1 MSEARPANRPGLL
14 VSVRSAEEA
23 EAAVAGGAD
32 LIDVKEPSRGSL
44 GRADDETI
52 AAVVRAVGGR
62 RPVSAA
68 LGELRDNPALCAV
81 RGLAYVK
88 WGLGGLGPFGT
99 PQLASLLTAQQ
110 SSDPGCRCVLVAYA
124 DWRRANAPRPE
135 AVCELAVRL
144 GAAGLL
150 VDTYQ
155 KNGRTLLDW
164 LGQEQVA
171 ELCGRCRHEGLH
183 IALAGSLRRDQIAT
197 LRTLNPD
204 WLAVR
209 GAVCRQGQRDSTI
222 DTRRVRDLAE
232 LMAERF
238 TPATSA
244 S

>member
-1 MSEARPANRPGLL
+1 MSQAQPSNRPGLL
-14 VSVRSAEEA
+14 VSVRSVEEA
-23 EAAVAGGAD
+23 EAALAGGAD

-52 AAVVRAVGGR
+52 AAIVRAVGGQ

-68 LGELRDNPALCAV
+68 LGEWRDNPAPCSV

-88 WGLGGLGPFGT
+88 WGLGGLGPSGT
-99 PQLASLLTAQQ
+99 PQLESLLVAQRM
-110 SSDPGCRCVLVAYA
+110 SNPGCRCVLVAYA
-124 DWRRANAPRPE
+124 DWPRANAPRPE
-135 AVCELAVRL
+135 AACKLAVRL

-155 KNGRTLLDW
+155 KDGRTLLDW
-164 LGQEQVA
+164 LTEEQLP
-171 ELCGRCRHEGLH
+171 ELCGRCRHEGLQ
-183 IALAGSLRRDQIAT
+183 IALAGSLRRKQIAT

-209 GAVCRQGQRDSTI
+209 GAACRHGQRDSKI
-222 DTRRVRDLAE
+222 DPNRVRDLAE
-232 LMAERF
+232 LIAEPF
-238 TPATSA
+238 TAATSA